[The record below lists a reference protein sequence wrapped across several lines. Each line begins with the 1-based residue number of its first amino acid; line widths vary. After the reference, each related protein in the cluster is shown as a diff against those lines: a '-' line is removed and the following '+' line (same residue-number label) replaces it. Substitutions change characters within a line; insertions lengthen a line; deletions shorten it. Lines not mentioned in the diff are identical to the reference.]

1 MNVIKTVVEKTIKG
15 IGRHRIN
22 RLLNLADI
30 KFEIAKRGA
39 TYYGYYWH
47 KANKKI
53 DLKTIPDFCEIAAKV
68 IEDKRTFLNYDRLYT
83 LWQGVLS
90 LQSPDLPIAEIGT
103 YRGGSAKFIIETMN
117 KHKLTNNFFVFDTF
131 EGHAVVDEKV
141 DGWHKPGS
149 FGDTSFEEVKA
160 YLDAPDVVMHKGDF
174 LETAQHIEHITD
186 FGMVHI
192 DVDVYPVTKF
202 CLKFFENRTRVGS
215 LIIIDDYGNNYCQG
229 LKKAVDEYI
238 CDNSHF
244 KMFYLLTG
252 QALLVKIR

>member
-1 MNVIKTVVEKTIKG
+1 MNIIKNVVETTIKS

-22 RLLNLADI
+22 RVLNRFDV
-30 KFEIAKRGA
+30 KFEVAKRGA
-39 TYYGYYWH
+39 TYYDYYWR

-53 DLKTIPDFCEIAAKV
+53 DLKTIPDFYEIATTV
-68 IEDKRTFLNYDRLYT
+68 IEDKRTFLYYDRLYT

-90 LQSPDLPIAEIGT
+90 LRSSIHPVAEVGA
-103 YRGGSAKFIIETMN
+103 YKGGSAKFILEVLN
-117 KHKLTNNFFVFDTF
+117 KFDYKNEFFVFDTF
-131 EGHAVVDEKV
+131 DGHAVVDETV
-141 DGWHKPGS
+141 DGWHKIGN
-149 FGDTSFEEVKA
+149 FGDTSYEEVKA
-160 YLDAPDVVMHKGDF
+160 YLDAPNVVIHKGNF
-174 LETAQHIEHITD
+174 LETAQHIEHLPN

-202 CLKFFENRTRVGS
+202 CLEFFEKHTIPGS
-215 LIIIDDYGNNYCQG
+215 LIIIDDYGNNYCKG

-252 QALLVKIR
+252 QALLVKI